1 MHLPAAAVSSEDASF
16 PTSGKAADPTSPP
29 RDDSCIQS
37 ASVAAW
43 RPRVGAG
50 HLSKGPAG
58 VWYMRLAIPARVR
71 QLNPGLP
78 GELKRSTLVTHKRLA
93 LARARKMCSEFVASL
108 TLPEGEKM
116 LANGS
121 TNQSRFNIEYI
132 DGRIQTA
139 FSPDPADADIMV
151 VFSRIQSMVMA
162 QMAGRASRSLQASP
176 AMIAQPAEVLTT
188 FALPSSPALAQS
200 SPLASLAIAIEA
212 VDTAATNAGAPIWLS
227 DAIEAWRTGD
237 GRNFS
242 DKTWRK
248 SYAPTF
254 RNTRRDITTAE
265 GQTIA
270 NQLDRR
276 LATLTRKDIEDL
288 YSKLKEYPARQ
299 GKRRDG
305 IEAPQRIAEAKA
317 SNAPLQTP
325 GNVKKLLDHCA
336 PFFRHLKA
344 KEWVQV
350 DLDAEIGLQ
359 LGAAFRRQIDTAE
372 ATGDDDAGYVSLTT
386 EDLRSTYEQPSF
398 LELVAEHE
406 WATWIDPIR
415 LFCGAR
421 VSEVCQLYLEDIV
434 TIDGHP
440 CFSFVRDPTDEATSK
455 RTGEQS
461 PPRPKT
467 QLEARRLKTKS
478 SRRIVPIHPR
488 LIALGFL
495 DFVEYRKAQETRGD
509 VLPFKHLRWEEASS
523 YGRKPSETT
532 LELLKTAGVWQKHV
546 KVGHSLRSS
555 FQQAL
560 EDQGLRGEFIDRLL
574 GHAPTSMRGKAY
586 GRKKVEAVKAPIR
599 TLPLAKVVEVM
610 AKVDFDVK
618 FPTWQE
624 AKSLQT
630 EYARRCQ
637 AERRV
642 RAQARRGRS

>member
-1 MHLPAAAVSSEDASF
+1 
-16 PTSGKAADPTSPP
+16 
-29 RDDSCIQS
+29 
-37 ASVAAW
+37 
-43 RPRVGAG
+43 
-50 HLSKGPAG
+50 
-58 VWYMRLAIPARVR
+58 MRLAIPARVR

-93 LARARKMCSEFVASL
+93 LARARKMCSEFVANL

-162 QMAGRASRSLQASP
+162 QMAGRACRSLQASP
-176 AMIAQPAEVLTT
+176 AMVAQPADALAT
-188 FALPSSPALAQS
+188 FALPPSPVLAQELPPAPS
-200 SPLASLAIAIEA
+200 ATVIEA
-212 VDTAATNAGAPIWLS
+212 VDITLANAGAPIWLS

-242 DKTWRK
+242 DKTWRTCY
-248 SYAPTF
+248 SSTF
-254 RNTRRDITTAE
+254 RILRELLGNTRRDITTAE

-350 DLDAEIGLQ
+350 DLHAEIGLQ
-359 LGAAFRRQIDTAE
+359 LGEALQRQIDTAE
-372 ATGDDDAGYVSLTT
+372 ATGDDDAGYVALTT
-386 EDLRSTYEQPSF
+386 EDLRATYEQPSF

-406 WATWIDPIR
+406 WATWIDQIR

-440 CFSFVRDPTDEATSK
+440 CFSFVWDPEDETTSK
-455 RTGEQS
+455 KTGKKR
-461 PPRPKT
+461 PPRPKA

-488 LIALGFL
+488 LLALGFL

-509 VLPFKHLRWEEASS
+509 VLLFKHLRWEEKSS

-532 LELLKTAGVWQKHV
+532 LELLQTAGASQKHV

-560 EDQGLRGEFIDRLL
+560 EDQGLEGEFIDRLL

-586 GRKKVEAVKAPIR
+586 GRKKVKGIKAPIR
-599 TLPLAKVVEVM
+599 VLPLGKVVQVM

-624 AKSLQT
+624 AKSLQA

-637 AERRV
+637 AERRA